1 MFIPNK
7 SAPCLAL
14 RAVGPQRS
22 SYITLLTLLTTP
34 HSLLLPCSSQWT
46 FAAALLFTTSLHLL
60 PPALQSSHIEKKRK
74 GAGEGW
80 GGGERGEEKK
90 GIFSSESSTAG
101 LGISST
107 FPCAAAAPRTRG
119 WELRSG
125 SGLPGDGGSGPRRYR
140 HRETTGPGVRL
151 ENTGKRILFFF
162 SLSTTMNENG
172 KAGRDLLH
180 ARLLLNSSIITFV

>member
-14 RAVGPQRS
+14 RAVGPQHS

-46 FAAALLFTTSLHLL
+46 FAAALLFATSLHLL

-80 GGGERGEEKK
+80 GGGRGERKRK
-90 GIFSSESSTAG
+90 GFSRVKAQPLGSGSAARFLVPLQLHGRVDESCAPAPG
-101 LGISST
+101 
-107 FPCAAAAPRTRG
+107 CREMAAAAPAAIGTGKPRGRGCAWRTRG
-119 WELRSG
+119 NES
-125 SGLPGDGGSGPRRYR
+125 SS
-140 HRETTGPGVRL
+140 
-151 ENTGKRILFFF
+151 FFP
-162 SLSTTMNENG
+162 
-172 KAGRDLLH
+172 
-180 ARLLLNSSIITFV
+180 